1 MKFSDKLL
9 SLVIAL
15 SMIIALAL
23 IAMIFRDLNDLWSAL
38 IDYQQIIK
46 SQNDKI
52 RDLQL
57 LVISKIKYR
66 NRNMI
71 RESDAA
77 YIAGL
82 FDGEGSIEFKKRKE
96 KKRYWNLQ
104 LHANQYGD
112 IHD

>member
-38 IDYQQIIK
+38 IDYQEIIQ
-46 SQNDKI
+46 SQNEKI

-57 LVISKIKYR
+57 LVISKLNIGTG
-66 NRNMI
+66 I
-71 RESDAA
+71 
-77 YIAGL
+77 
-82 FDGEGSIEFKKRKE
+82 
-96 KKRYWNLQ
+96 
-104 LHANQYGD
+104 
-112 IHD
+112 

>member
-9 SLVIAL
+9 SLVVAL

-38 IDYQQIIK
+38 IDYQKIIQ

-57 LVISKIKYR
+57 LVISKLNIGTG
-66 NRNMI
+66 I
-71 RESDAA
+71 
-77 YIAGL
+77 
-82 FDGEGSIEFKKRKE
+82 
-96 KKRYWNLQ
+96 
-104 LHANQYGD
+104 
-112 IHD
+112 

>member
-15 SMIIALAL
+15 SMLIALAL
-23 IAMIFRDLNDLWSAL
+23 IAMIFNDLNDLWSAI

-57 LVISKIKYR
+57 LVISKLNIGTG
-66 NRNMI
+66 I
-71 RESDAA
+71 
-77 YIAGL
+77 
-82 FDGEGSIEFKKRKE
+82 
-96 KKRYWNLQ
+96 
-104 LHANQYGD
+104 
-112 IHD
+112 

>member
-1 MKFSDKLL
+1 MKFSDRLL

-57 LVISKIKYR
+57 LVISKLNIG
-66 NRNMI
+66 I
-71 RESDAA
+71 G
-77 YIAGL
+77 I
-82 FDGEGSIEFKKRKE
+82 
-96 KKRYWNLQ
+96 
-104 LHANQYGD
+104 
-112 IHD
+112 

>member
-9 SLVIAL
+9 SLVVAL

-23 IAMIFRDLNDLWSAL
+23 IAMIFNDLNDLWSAI

-57 LVISKIKYR
+57 LVISKLNIGTG
-66 NRNMI
+66 I
-71 RESDAA
+71 
-77 YIAGL
+77 
-82 FDGEGSIEFKKRKE
+82 
-96 KKRYWNLQ
+96 
-104 LHANQYGD
+104 
-112 IHD
+112 

>member
-9 SLVIAL
+9 SLVVAL

-38 IDYQQIIK
+38 IDYQEIIQ

-57 LVISKIKYR
+57 LVISKLNIGTG
-66 NRNMI
+66 I
-71 RESDAA
+71 
-77 YIAGL
+77 
-82 FDGEGSIEFKKRKE
+82 
-96 KKRYWNLQ
+96 
-104 LHANQYGD
+104 
-112 IHD
+112 